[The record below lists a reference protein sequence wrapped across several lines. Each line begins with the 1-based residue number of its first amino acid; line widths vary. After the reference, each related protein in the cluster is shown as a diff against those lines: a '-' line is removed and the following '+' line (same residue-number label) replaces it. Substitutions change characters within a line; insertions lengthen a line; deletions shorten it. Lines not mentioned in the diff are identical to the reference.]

1 MPRSQS
7 TMTVIF
13 SGTAGAKA
21 CSSSTVGVH
30 PGAGLVGVPDVPGH
44 GDGAT
49 VVEHADDDGGGLV
62 ALERGVDGQ
71 GETFGIP
78 PGQDPPGQDP
88 PEQGREAES
97 YVQLGLAGTGPVA
110 AVVEPLPEILAQVV
124 PLAPRWRGPRPR
136 RSGRRCRRGWPRR
149 PTAPGR
155 SFVPGRGEVNAFQ
168 SFFASDS
175 ILWEGASGVSCIWWC
190 HNQDAGCRCA
200 FPS

>member
-1 MPRSQS
+1 MPPVAEHDDGHILGNRWGQGLQQ
-7 TMTVIF
+7 F
-13 SGTAGAKA
+13 HG
-21 CSSSTVGVH
+21 GVH

-49 VVEHADDDGGGLV
+49 AVEHADDDGGGLV

-78 PGQDPPGQDP
+78 PGQDPP
-88 PEQGREAES
+88 EQGREAES
-97 YVQLGLAGTGPVA
+97 YVQLGLAGTGPVRCRRRA
-110 AVVEPLPEILAQVV
+110 TPGDTGAGCSTCAKG
-124 PLAPRWRGPRPR
+124 RGPRPR

-168 SFFASDS
+168 SFFAPDS